1 MADVLNPEQTESAP
15 LNTELETPTL
25 DVPADHFGPSDEL
38 THNPQAKAAA
48 APQRFTLVGYSM
60 GGRIGILRPRASC

>member
-38 THNPQAKAAA
+38 THNPQAKAATAPVSYTHLA
-48 APQRFTLVGYSM
+48 ATS
-60 GGRIGILRPRASC
+60 GILRSPAVDAMNE